1 MKSHLYV
8 TPVPQPPDFQPGG
21 KNITNFVCILPVIL
35 FLCNFQA
42 NAEPLSPLHKSEHS
56 TCSVLYF
63 KLTLY
68 LPYAST
74 EARPVHCE
82 CRIVVHSIITRS
94 PVGGGGTGIQVV
106 SFAHTSKALMSET
119 VHISSY
125 SGVRLSC
132 HLFPSS
138 LQGEKGCSQ
147 RHYLQEFADK

>member
-21 KNITNFVCILPVIL
+21 KNITNFVRILPVIL

-82 CRIVVHSIITRS
+82 CRIIVHSIITRS
-94 PVGGGGTGIQVV
+94 PVGGGHGHSGCFFCSHQQSPNERDGTHLILFRGE
-106 SFAHTSKALMSET
+106 ALLPF
-119 VHISSY
+119 I
-125 SGVRLSC
+125 
-132 HLFPSS
+132 S
-138 LQGEKGCSQ
+138 LQ
-147 RHYLQEFADK
+147 FAW